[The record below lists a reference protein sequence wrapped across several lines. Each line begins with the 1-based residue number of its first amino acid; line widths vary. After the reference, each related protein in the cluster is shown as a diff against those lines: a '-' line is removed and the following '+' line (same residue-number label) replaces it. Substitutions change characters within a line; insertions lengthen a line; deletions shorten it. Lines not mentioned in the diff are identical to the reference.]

1 MSDEKEIE
9 RRVELAKTMGAMQAD
24 IENIKSDVPEIK
36 ATTGKIFATLEGKN
50 GLVSKVA
57 VLETQQKDAPTL
69 KKMMVVGA
77 IWGGS
82 TSTLIVL
89 GFFAIKAFSG

>member
-1 MSDEKEIE
+1 MTDEKEIE
-9 RRVELAKTMGAMQAD
+9 RRVELAKTIGTMQSD

-57 VLETQQKDAPTL
+57 VLETQQKDIPTL
-69 KKMMVVGA
+69 RKVMIIA
-77 IWGGS
+77 SIWSGL
-82 TSTLIVL
+82 TSAVIVL
-89 GFFAIKAFSG
+89 GYFGIKTFAG